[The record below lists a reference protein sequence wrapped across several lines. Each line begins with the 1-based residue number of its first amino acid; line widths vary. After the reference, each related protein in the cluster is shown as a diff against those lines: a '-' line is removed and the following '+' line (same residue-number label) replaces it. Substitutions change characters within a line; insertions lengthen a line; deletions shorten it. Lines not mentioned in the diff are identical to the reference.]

1 MSDKCEVFYLVP
13 SFKMLVVH
21 STTINGISDKHLY
34 FEEEVSKLRF
44 IILPPFASNAISED
58 SANNSNS
65 VEITDAISKILSSAV
80 KSYSCVFDNG
90 WLAIL
95 LDSPLLWNEHVQLK
109 FRHITSRFITGISQN
124 NLDYC
129 TRLMKYVELKHIDN
143 VTGYLGIKDLD
154 EQFIFSSSGLE
165 NIDIETTKLINSESD
180 LILSSNQSFVQ
191 MQSYF
196 FERIW
201 SIATPAMQKIA
212 EIERGVSPQEML
224 KELTN
229 GPSEICQA
237 VTDIIESSRSEILV
251 VFPNAN
257 TFWCAERAGIIAS
270 LGNKINHNVV
280 VRAIVHIDKNE
291 GETEI
296 IKERIRHTLRSKNN
310 DLYANISFLTR
321 ELRERNMFFIV
332 DQVDLLSVDVID
344 NKKKNLTEILRKATF
359 SNNETRISTT
369 ISVFDTLWIESELE
383 KQSHAKQAYFNIF
396 KGFRMRQEE
405 YRRKWLFEQK
415 GARKA
420 KDL

>member
-44 IILPPFASNAISED
+44 IILPASASNAISED
-58 SANNSNS
+58 SANNGDSI
-65 VEITDAISKILSSAV
+65 EITDAISKILSSAV
-80 KSYSCVFDNG
+80 KSYSCIFDDG

-109 FRHITSRFITGISQN
+109 FRHITSRFITRISQN

-129 TRLMKYVELKHIDN
+129 TRLMKYVELRHIDN

-154 EQFIFSSSGLE
+154 EHFVYVSSGLE
-165 NIDIETTKLINSESD
+165 IESTKLINSESD

-212 EIERGVSPQEML
+212 EIERAVSPHETL

-229 GPSEICQA
+229 DPSKICDA
-237 VTDIIESSRSEILV
+237 LTDIIESSRSEILV

-257 TFWCAERAGIIAS
+257 TYWCAESAGIIAS

-296 IKERIRHTLRSKNN
+296 IKERIRNALRSKSN

-321 ELRERNMFFIV
+321 ELRDRNMFFIV
-332 DQVDLLSVDVID
+332 DQVDLLSVDIID
-344 NKKKNLTEILRKATF
+344 SKKKKLTEILGKATF
-359 SNNETRISTT
+359 SNNETRISAT
-369 ISVFDTLWIESELE
+369 ISVFDTLWIQSELE

-396 KGFRMRQEE
+396 KGFRLRQEE